1 MVLHADELSVKR
13 HPQYQAAKSGDI
25 AAADLLVAELASQ
38 DRLGDLRSFLE
49 GHAVE
54 LLPIHA
60 LETSGVNEIPA
71 ALAKRLSAWLG
82 IPVNDSIVQTNTVG
96 HTGAS
101 GFQRLAHQALFAG
114 EVKPQQRYL
123 VVDDFVGQGGTL
135 ANLIGYI
142 ASHGGHVVA
151 ATVLTGK
158 PYSAKLAPDDS
169 LIEALREK
177 HGQDFEDW
185 WRQTFGFGYDSLT
198 RSEARYLENSPDA
211 HTIRDRLIAA
221 GLESRALLSDASG
234 KPLIQSEPARH
245 SDPPVKEVPPPKPR
259 R

>member
-1 MVLHADELSVKR
+1 MSVKR

-38 DRLGDLRSFLE
+38 ERLGDLRSFLE
-49 GHAVE
+49 GRAVE

-60 LETSGVNEIPA
+60 LESAGVNEIPA
-71 ALAKRLSAWLG
+71 ALGKRLSAWLG
-82 IPVNDSIVQTNTVG
+82 IPVNDSVVQTNTVG

-142 ASHGGHVVA
+142 ASRGGHVVA

-169 LIEALREK
+169 LIQALREK

-185 WRQTFGFGYDSLT
+185 WRGTFGFGYDSLT
-198 RSEARYLENSPDA
+198 RSEARYLGNSPDA

-221 GLESRALLSDASG
+221 GLEGRPLLSAAPAA
-234 KPLIQSEPARH
+234 PLVTPGPARH
-245 SDPPVKEVPPPKPR
+245 SDTPAKRVSMLKPR
-259 R
+259 K